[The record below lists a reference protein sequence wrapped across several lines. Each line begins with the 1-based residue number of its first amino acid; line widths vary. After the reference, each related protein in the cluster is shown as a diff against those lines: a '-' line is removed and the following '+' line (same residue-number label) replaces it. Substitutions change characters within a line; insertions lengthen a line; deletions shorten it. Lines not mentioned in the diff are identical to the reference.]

1 MVKAIDMLRAW
12 VELGSS
18 PEDMQTGDYADRV
31 INSYNNCEL
40 LEAMEDAATWE
51 QSLSEEE
58 LKERGLS

>member
-1 MVKAIDMLRAW
+1 MVKAIDVLCAW
-12 VELGSS
+12 VKLGASQEALAS
-18 PEDMQTGDYADRV
+18 GDYADRV

-40 LEAMEDAATWE
+40 LEAMDDAATWE